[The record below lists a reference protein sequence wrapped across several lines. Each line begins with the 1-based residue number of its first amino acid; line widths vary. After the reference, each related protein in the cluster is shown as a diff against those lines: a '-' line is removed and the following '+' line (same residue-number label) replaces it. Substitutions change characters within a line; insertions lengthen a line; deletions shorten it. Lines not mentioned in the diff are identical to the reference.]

1 MPYTIWSFSVALFQG
16 MVGKAMSTLCCQPF
30 SVSAHKGVHVCL
42 CDFNS
47 KRFSAFSVAAHIS
60 KFRWD
65 PRSEASIKTKSVT
78 ETLKVTRQTPVH
90 WMLNDPRQL
99 RVNISSRPRKLW
111 QLWVKRPNDSI
122 DGEMSQI
129 SFILSSVGIQSS
141 MEVNTYYEQRE
152 VWCTCESVSTW
163 QLHDEWFL
171 ASSHLMHGIDSMHK
185 DDILEVLRGTFKIL
199 KFSLFAGLKSW
210 KSLLRYWTHI
220 ETSWNARM
228 VRHNQRLPKLQ
239 FSAIASGWDNR
250 TPKNCRVINS
260 WSASSRVSLSGSG
273 CSELFSPFCTDCLLF
288 GKQ

>member
-1 MPYTIWSFSVALFQG
+1 MCVCVTSTANVSRLFLWRPTSLSSDGIQ
-16 MVGKAMSTLCCQPF
+16 
-30 SVSAHKGVHVCL
+30 
-42 CDFNS
+42 DR
-47 KRFSAFSVAAHIS
+47 KRRL
-60 KFRWD
+60 K
-65 PRSEASIKTKSVT
+65 
-78 ETLKVTRQTPVH
+78 LKV
-90 WMLNDPRQL
+90 
-99 RVNISSRPRKLW
+99 SRKLW
-111 QLWVKRPNDSI
+111 KSQDRHPSTECSTTPDSFESTFQADPESYDSWVKRPNDSI

-228 VRHNQRLPKLQ
+228 VRHNQRLQKLQ